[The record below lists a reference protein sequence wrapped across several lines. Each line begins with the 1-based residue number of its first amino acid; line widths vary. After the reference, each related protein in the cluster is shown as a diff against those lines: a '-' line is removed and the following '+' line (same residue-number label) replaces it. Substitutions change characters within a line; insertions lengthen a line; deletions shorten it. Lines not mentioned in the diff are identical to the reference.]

1 VAVIAPPIAERR
13 SVVLPA
19 GTVVLRELA
28 GPPGAP
34 TVMLLHGLGVTADIN
49 FFRCYRILGERYRVL
64 AFDHRGHGEGLR
76 SRRPF
81 RLSDCADDV
90 VAMADVLG
98 IDRFI
103 PVGYSMGGAVAQYVW
118 RRHPRRVSGV
128 VLCATASTFNTT
140 VTEQRNYLTLGGL
153 AALARLTPPALQ
165 RSIVERYRRDRHAD
179 WAQWARDQS
188 SRADWRAVLEA
199 AAAIGRFHSDSWIS
213 GLDVPAAMV
222 VTTHDSTVP
231 ASRQRQLA
239 ALLPDAVVFS
249 VDAGHDAVVAA
260 PGFAGVLVA
269 AIDSVV
275 ARAS

>member
-1 VAVIAPPIAERR
+1 VAVIAPPIAARR
-13 SVVLPA
+13 SVGLPA
-19 GTVVLRELA
+19 GRAVLREFA

-34 TVMLLHGLGVTADIN
+34 AVMLLHGLGVTADIN
-49 FFRCYRILGERYRVL
+49 FFRCYRTLAERYRVL

-98 IDRFI
+98 IDRII

-118 RRHPRRVSGV
+118 RRHPRRVSGI
-128 VLCATASTFNTT
+128 VLCATATTFNGSA
-140 VTEQRNYLTLGGL
+140 TEQVNFLTLGGL
-153 AALARLTPPALQ
+153 AALARLTPPALR
-165 RSIVERYRRDRHAD
+165 RSIVDRYRRDRHAD
-179 WAQWARDQS
+179 WAQWARDQTA
-188 SRADWRAVLEA
+188 RADWRAVLEA
-199 AAAIGRFHSDSWIS
+199 GAALGRFHSDSWIT
-213 GLDVPAAMV
+213 GLDVPAAVV

-231 ASRQRQLA
+231 VSRQRLLA
-239 ALLPDAVVFS
+239 ELLPDAVVFG
-249 VDAGHDAVVAA
+249 VDADHDAVVAA
-260 PGFAGVLVA
+260 PEFAATLVA